1 MLKHQSTRLAL
12 LDRHALFRKSLESF
26 LSNQPGL
33 QVPFTTA
40 DPFQLFESLKH
51 TPIDILIFDAGMP
64 HADAVEV
71 IRELRRT
78 YSRMKIIVLSQS
90 TSVQFVNGLV
100 NLGIHAYV
108 CKTDEP
114 ESLLQAISDVS
125 RNRIHRNKLFTEAL
139 YWDRQV
145 DELTEPGQAPSLLD
159 SRERA
164 IIRLMWEEKS
174 NKEIADLLFLS
185 IRSIE
190 KIRQDIKEK
199 LQVKTTV
206 GLFKYALHHQIIGF
220 AGASALLQ
228 TEPGAQ
234 PYELPDN
241 GAVAALD
248 AGQKAEGLRKIS

>member
-1 MLKHQSTRLAL
+1 MVKHQSTKLAL

-26 LSNQPGL
+26 LSSRPGL
-33 QVPFTTA
+33 QVVLDTG
-40 DPFQLFESLKH
+40 DHFQLFESLKH
-51 TPIDILIFDAGMP
+51 TPIDILVFDAGMP

-71 IRELRRT
+71 IQEMRRT

-114 ESLLQAISDVS
+114 ESLLQAIADVS
-125 RNRIHRNKLFTEAL
+125 KNRIHRNKLFTEAL

-145 DELTEPGQAPSLLD
+145 DELAEPGNAPSLLD

-206 GLFKYALHHQIIGF
+206 GMFKYALNHHIIGF
-220 AGASALLQ
+220 PGASALLQ
-228 TEPGAQ
+228 PEIGTQ

-241 GAVAALD
+241 RHVPAYEPAETAA
-248 AGQKAEGLRKIS
+248 ALRKIS